1 MNQHDRAV
9 ISASTLYVV
18 PTPIGNLGDIT
29 HRALEVLK
37 GVDLIAAEDTRHT
50 GLLLQHFAINARLFA
65 LHDHNEQQKADQLLA
80 KLQEGQSIALVSDA
94 GTPLINDPG
103 YHLVRRCREAG
114 IRVVPLPGACAAI
127 TALSAAG
134 LASDRFC
141 YEGFLPAKTKG
152 RKDTLQ
158 ALIEEPRT
166 LIFYESTHRLL
177 ESLQDMVTVLGPQ
190 RYVVLARELT
200 KTWESI
206 HGAPVGELLAWVKE
220 EETRRRGEMVLIVEG
235 HKVQS
240 DDALPADALRTLA
253 LLQKELPLKKAA
265 ALAAEIHGVKKNALY
280 KYALEQQQGDVETE
294 EDDIQQ

>member
-1 MNQHDRAV
+1 MNQDQQAD
-9 ISASTLYVV
+9 ISASTLYIV

-29 HRALEVLK
+29 QRALAVLAS
-37 GVDLIAAEDTRHT
+37 VDLIAAEDTRHT

-65 LHDHNEQQKADQLLA
+65 LHDHNEQQKADVLLA
-80 KLQEGQSIALVSDA
+80 KLQSGQSIALVSDA

-114 IRVVPLPGACAAI
+114 VRVVPLPGACAAI
-127 TALSAAG
+127 TALSASG
-134 LASDRFC
+134 LPSDRFC

-152 RKDTLQ
+152 RKDKLRE
-158 ALIEEPRT
+158 LGEETRT

-177 ESLQDMVTVLGPQ
+177 DSLQDISEVLGAE
-190 RYVVLARELT
+190 RYVVLAREIT

-220 EETRRRGEMVLIVEG
+220 DENRRKGEMVLIVEG
-235 HKVQS
+235 HQV
-240 DDALPADALRTLA
+240 DDSALSAEALRTLA
-253 LLQKELPLKKAA
+253 LLRAELPLKKAA

-280 KYALEQQQGDVETE
+280 RYGLEQEGNSGESGD
-294 EDDIQQ
+294 DK

>member
-1 MNQHDRAV
+1 MKQRDD
-9 ISASTLYVV
+9 ISSSTLYIV

-29 HRALEVLK
+29 QRALSVLA

-65 LHDHNEQQKADQLLA
+65 LHDHNEQHKAETLLA

-134 LASDRFC
+134 LPSDRFC
-141 YEGFLPAKTKG
+141 YEGFLPAKSKG
-152 RKDTLQ
+152 RCDTLR
-158 ALIEEPRT
+158 ALEQEPRT

-177 ESLQDMVTVLGPQ
+177 ESLQDMVTVWGTD
-190 RYVVLARELT
+190 RYVVLAREIT

-206 HGAPVGELLAWVKE
+206 QGAPVGELLAWVLE
-220 EETRRRGEMVLIVEG
+220 DENRRKGEMVLIVEG
-235 HKVQS
+235 FHAQE
-240 DDALPADALRTLA
+240 DALPPEALRTLA

-265 ALAAEIHGVKKNALY
+265 QITAEIHGVKKNALY
-280 KYALEQQQGDVETE
+280 KYALEQQEG
-294 EDDIQQ
+294 